1 MLIPK
6 KEIVRF
12 VLKDVLR
19 KKRIR
24 SQQGLARA
32 IENKLKET
40 EIYYSIS
47 PQRARMIAI
56 ETPGIRVKIS
66 NRKGM
71 VPKKCPACSRKLMK
85 TYSRNLKGRKALTGM
100 KCSKCSYRGSGSRWI
115 PGRYEFEL
123 TRPDIISS

>member
-12 VLKDVLR
+12 VLKNVLKG
-19 KKRIR
+19 KKIR
-24 SQQGLARA
+24 SQQGLAKA

-56 ETPGIRVKIS
+56 ETPGINVKII
-66 NRKGM
+66 NRKGI
-71 VPKKCPACSRKLMK
+71 VPKKCPACNHNLKK
-85 TYSRNLKGRKALTGM
+85 IYSKNLKGRKSLTGM
-100 KCSKCSYRGSGSRWI
+100 KCSKCSYIGSGNRWI

-123 TRPDIISS
+123 TRTG